1 MEKKTFNE
9 SVGKILSLMDRMGG
23 NMTPYEA
30 TLNEARRIDEAV
42 AKNRV
47 QVSRDEILDILDQ
60 ADEQQNVNNSNLF
73 ATVTYVNAANILK
86 TKRSIDV
93 EKLSGALDKHG
104 DKTEEPW
111 HRDLSTFKDAEKS
124 TTKNP
129 ISAVVTVT
137 RYLLQW
143 HSLANYARDYGEYR
157 DGLSRLRMS
166 HGIGVMS
173 DGMLGDNHN
182 QRQETDATG
191 AGKFNQTGNLG
202 RDFNM
207 RKVVNKKSTAY
218 IVNETGNIVS
228 EIPDDVMWSIHGK
241 RSSSSGVEA
250 EVKNTLSGEALEA
263 YAKAKAELDAKFSGR
278 NLLFDK
284 MLCICCSVNG
294 VSYYY
299 INDALISK
307 IAKGSEVN
315 VNPQEM
321 VKIAEEQL
329 DATFE
334 GIQGF
339 ADGTP
344 VK

>member
-9 SVGKILSLMDRMGG
+9 SVGKIWSLMDRMGG
-23 NMTPYEA
+23 SMTPYEA
-30 TLNEARRIDEAV
+30 TLNEAQRIDEAI

-60 ADEQQNVNNSNLF
+60 ADDQQNAKNSNLF
-73 ATVTYVNAANILK
+73 ATVTYVNAANLLK

-93 EKLSGALDKHG
+93 ERLAGALDKHS
-104 DKTEEPW
+104 DKSEEPW
-111 HRDLSTFKDAEKS
+111 HRDLTTFKDAEKG
-124 TTKNP
+124 KNP
-129 ISAVVTVT
+129 IGAVVTVT

-143 HSLANYARDYGEYR
+143 HTLKDYGRDYGEYH
-157 DGLSRLRMS
+157 DALANLRMS
-166 HGIGVMS
+166 HGIGIQT

-182 QRQETDATG
+182 QRQASDATG
-191 AGKFNQTGNLG
+191 AGKFNQTTNFG

-207 RKVVNKKSTAY
+207 RRCVNKKSTAY
-218 IVNETGNIVS
+218 IVDETGHIVS
-228 EIPDDVMWSIHGK
+228 EIPDDVMWSISSK
-241 RSSSSGVEA
+241 RNNNPVEA
-250 EVKNTLSGEALEA
+250 EVRNTLSGEALEA
-263 YAKAKAELDAKFSGR
+263 YTKAKAELDAKFSGR

-307 IAKGSEVN
+307 IAAKSDVN

>member
-1 MEKKTFNE
+1 MEQNKFNV
-9 SVGKILSLMDRMGG
+9 SIGKMWSLMERMNG

-30 TLNEARRIDEAV
+30 VLNETKCINEAV

-47 QVSRDEILDILDQ
+47 PVTRDEILNILDQ
-60 ADEQQNVNNSNLF
+60 ADDQQNSQNSHLF
-73 ATVTYVNAANILK
+73 ASVTYVNAANLLK
-86 TKRSIDV
+86 TRRSVDTD
-93 EKLSGALDKHG
+93 KLSSALEKHNHRS
-104 DKTEEPW
+104 EEEW
-111 HRDLSTFKDAEKS
+111 HKSLSTFRDAEKS
-124 TTKNP
+124 STKNP
-129 ISAVVTVT
+129 IGAVVTVT

-157 DGLSRLRMS
+157 DALSNLRMS

-207 RKVVNKKSTAY
+207 KKVINKKSTAY

-250 EVKNTLSGEALEA
+250 EVRNTLSGEALEA

-294 VSYYY
+294 ISYYY

-307 IAKGSEVN
+307 IAKGSDVN

-329 DATFE
+329 DASFE
-334 GIQGF
+334 GIHGF
-339 ADGTP
+339 E
-344 VK
+344 K